1 MDPHLLQTVL
11 HLPNTGKVKATALLE
26 KFGSKNM
33 VICYTVINSFVMIG
47 IQAIA
52 NASIEELAKITSRSH
67 AQQLYNFF
75 RTPM

>member
-1 MDPHLLQTVL
+1 MMYLLIIT
-11 HLPNTGKVKATALLE
+11 
-26 KFGSKNM
+26 
-33 VICYTVINSFVMIG
+33 G

-52 NASIEELAKITSRSH
+52 NASVEQLSEVTSRSH

>member
-1 MDPHLLQTVL
+1 MDPHLLQAVL

-26 KFGSKNM
+26 KFGSED
-33 VICYTVINSFVMIG
+33 VSVHTVMYLFIIAG

-52 NASIEELAKITSRSH
+52 NANVEQLSEVTSRSH

>member
-1 MDPHLLQTVL
+1 MDPHLLQAVL
-11 HLPNTGKVKATALLE
+11 YLPNTGKVKATALLE
-26 KFGSKNM
+26 KFGSED
-33 VICYTVINSFVMIG
+33 VLVYTVMYLFIIAG

-52 NASIEELAKITSRSH
+52 NANVEQLSKVTSRSH

>member
-1 MDPHLLQTVL
+1 MDPHLLQTIL

-26 KFGSKNM
+26 KFGSKK
-33 VICYTVINSFVMIG
+33 ILAYTVMYLFIIAG

-52 NASIEELAKITSRSH
+52 NANVEQLSEVTSRSH
-67 AQQLYNFF
+67 AQQLHNFF